1 MNIIVNSKLHSF
13 YSNLAKSTLASYC
26 SNVVK
31 VLELLKTKNIEYL
44 YTNPNEVIKII
55 KENYDE
61 IGTHK
66 SKYISIIAYI
76 KTMAIVNEDENEDEN
91 EDDNED
97 KNEINIKINKA
108 KKIYNDEIDIIK
120 LETKKKL
127 STFTKS
133 KKEEASWINED
144 EIKIIDKYLLDKVP
158 IEINNLQD
166 LKNFRNLII
175 FRFYNIVASRCELA
189 LSKLYYNDE
198 IEDLDSL
205 SKENNYII
213 INKAN
218 KKITY
223 ILNQHKNKNKKG
235 SRSVAIS
242 NKKFY
247 DLLVKYKKAVE
258 SFDNNKYL
266 LLNSNGKGNISYT
279 RLSQVYAS
287 FGNIIKKKIS
297 IRVNRKMDSSNNI
310 DIKKIINVSERQGHS
325 IFESIFT
332 YSKLK

>member
-1 MNIIVNSKLHSF
+1 MNIIVNSKLKSF

-31 VLELLKTKNIEYL
+31 VLKLLKIKNIEYL

-76 KTMAIVNEDENEDEN
+76 KTMVIEDENEDEH
-91 EDDNED
+91 
-97 KNEINIKINKA
+97 KINDKITKA
-108 KKIYNDEIDIIK
+108 KKIYNDEIEIIK

-127 STFTKS
+127 STFKKS
-133 KKEEASWINED
+133 KKEEVSWINKD
-144 EIKIIDKYLLDKVP
+144 EIKIIDKYLLNKVP
-158 IEINNLQD
+158 KEINNLED
-166 LKNFRNLII
+166 LINFRNLII
-175 FRFYNIVASRCELA
+175 FRFYNIIASRCELA
-189 LSKLYYNDE
+189 LSKLYYSDE

-205 SKENNYII
+205 SIENNYII
-213 INKAN
+213 LNKIDKN
-218 KKITY
+218 ITY

-235 SRSVAIS
+235 SRSVSIS

-247 DLLVKYKKAVE
+247 DLLVKYKKEVE
-258 SFDNNKYL
+258 KFDNNKYL
-266 LLNSNGKGNISYT
+266 LLNSNGKSNISYT

-287 FGNIIKKKIS
+287 FGNIINKKIS
-297 IRVNRKMDSSNNI
+297 IRVNRKMESSNNI
-310 DIKKIINVSERQGHS
+310 DIEKIINVSERQGHS
-325 IFESIFT
+325 IYESIFT